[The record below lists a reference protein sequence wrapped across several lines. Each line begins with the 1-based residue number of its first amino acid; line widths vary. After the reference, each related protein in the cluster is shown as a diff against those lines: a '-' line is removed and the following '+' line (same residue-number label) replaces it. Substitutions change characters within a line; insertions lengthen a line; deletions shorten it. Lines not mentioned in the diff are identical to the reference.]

1 MSDATPQPIRTR
13 RDVGAPEAQKDP
25 IFLFQ
30 RKAKFG
36 QWDTV
41 YVFFTREEAE
51 QYGRD
56 FAYNFRSGWR
66 VYCVTA
72 MGELADVLRMP
83 EKAADVQDRIDVAP
97 RCGGCGKQSWA
108 VRYTADGFRC
118 TECLFGSTVQTNAP
132 GDAYPHGDPLE

>member
-13 RDVGAPEAQKDP
+13 RDVSAPEAQKDP

-83 EKAADVQDRIDVAP
+83 EKAAQTKAIEP
-97 RCGGCGKQSWA
+97 
-108 VRYTADGFRC
+108 
-118 TECLFGSTVQTNAP
+118 TV
-132 GDAYPHGDPLE
+132 DAYPYGDPLE